1 MTFGNTCKRKGR
13 RKMTGRNNFLMH
25 EGSKEERFAGMS
37 FFSDP
42 SAPRRPSFNPMI
54 YRSIYFFSP
63 KN

>member
-1 MTFGNTCKRKGR
+1 MNEGR
-13 RKMTGRNNFLMH
+13 
-25 EGSKEERFAGMS
+25 KEERFAGMS

-42 SAPRRPSFNPMI
+42 SSPSWPSYNPMI